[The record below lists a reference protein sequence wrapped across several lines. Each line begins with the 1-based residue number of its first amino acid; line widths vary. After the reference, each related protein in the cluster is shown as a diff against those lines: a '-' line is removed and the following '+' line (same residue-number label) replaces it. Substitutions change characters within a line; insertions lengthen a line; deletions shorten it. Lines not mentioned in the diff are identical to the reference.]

1 MATFKEISS
10 ADITTSRSFLNQLV
24 DVIQEDISGSTTRQS
39 YQVFVTGSSDEASIA
54 PGVTSSLFQTVY
66 DQDFTL
72 QTANPVFDMT
82 VGMNREYVMTE
93 AGELDTSTE
102 LRTPLHLSEDDAG
115 KLSFAS
121 NTLMMREKINIY
133 RQFAQLLLNDADGKF
148 AAPYGDTAS
157 SNGIDCAFFV
167 CYKRLF
173 ARDAIKR
180 ETYAMKF
187 YSEAVYIGDPSGG
200 DGGVDNGYT
209 APTGG
214 GDDISY
220 DSTETPDI
228 LDPWNHIGG
237 PMLHGVYT
245 TTLGITDD
253 DGVYEETAGTPNKV
267 SGTANVNGLSLNAVE
282 IFTDI
287 GSSTAQQTSPGGAVG
302 NIVKA
307 SDTTKSVGLMFYDHG
322 IAVYDLSKILMGAQ
336 HVSGSI
342 DAVTAELTDAT
353 GGSRTLFAEDDTGP
367 PAVTLDT
374 APLQDGKTIIGAKRF
389 MGADDDSTD
398 GFHGSVN
405 SNPDATFIPD
415 LMVSGSIDN
424 ILNHIAQCR
433 FGDSSDSAMTF
444 QNVTNINS
452 TLIFCRATAD
462 EFNYS
467 SNPTFTDAENRIVVI
482 DEGSENTQRAF
493 SFITSVGLY
502 DANNSLLAV
511 AKLSRPI
518 EKNDE
523 KDLTMRVRLDF

>member
-24 DVIQEDISGSTTRQS
+24 DVIQEDISGSLTRQK
-39 YQVFVTGSSDEASIA
+39 YQVFVTGTAGPHATA
-54 PGVTSSLFQTVY
+54 PGVTSSLFHTVY

-82 VGMNREYVMTE
+82 VGMNRDYVSSSIGTG
-93 AGELDTSTE
+93 AIVPTGEDS
-102 LRTPLHLSEDDAG
+102 AG
-115 KLSFAS
+115 KLSFSS

-148 AAPYGDTAS
+148 AAPFGNTDAA
-157 SNGIDCAFFV
+157 NGMDNAFFV

-173 ARDAIKR
+173 SRDAIKR

-187 YSEAVYIGDPSGG
+187 YTDAVYIGAG
-200 DGGVDNGYT
+200 DGT
-209 APTGG
+209 P
-214 GDDISY
+214 GDDI
-220 DSTETPDI
+220 PDDGTSATI
-228 LDPWNHIGG
+228 S
-237 PMLHGVYT
+237 GVYT
-245 TTLGITDD
+245 EPATPTDTTPI
-253 DGVYEETAGTPNKV
+253 DGVYDATATSPDET
-267 SGTANVNGLSLNAVE
+267 SGTENTNGLSYNAVE
-282 IFTDI
+282 IFTDV
-287 GSSTAQQTSPGGAVG
+287 GSSTSQQTSYGGAVG
-302 NIVKA
+302 NIVRA
-307 SDTTKSVGLMFYDHG
+307 SDTTTSVGLLFYDHG
-322 IAVYDLSKILMGAQ
+322 IAVYDLSKILFGGQ

-342 DAVTAELTDAT
+342 DAVTAEATDALATT
-353 GGSRTLFAEDDTGP
+353 GRSYFTVPDDATYPLTTTGL
-367 PAVTLDT
+367 V
-374 APLQDGKTIIGAKRF
+374 DGKTVIGATPYDGTATNG
-389 MGADDDSTD
+389 GADDA
-398 GFHGSVN
+398 N
-405 SNPDATFIPD
+405 ENATFIPD

-424 ILNHIAQCR
+424 ILDHIAQCR
-433 FGDSSDSAMTF
+433 FGDSDQSAMTF

-452 TLIFCRATAD
+452 TLVFCRATAD

-482 DEGSENTQRAF
+482 NEGSENTQRSF

-523 KDLTMRVRLDF
+523 KDLTLRVRLDF

>member
-24 DVIQEDISGSTTRQS
+24 DVIQEDISGSLTRQK
-39 YQVFVTGSSDEASIA
+39 YQVFVTGTADAPEEA
-54 PGVTSSLFQTVY
+54 PGVTSSLFHTVH

-72 QTANPVFDMT
+72 QTANPIFDMT
-82 VGMNREYVMTE
+82 VGMNRDYVVNS
-93 AGELDTSTE
+93 STGAIVP
-102 LRTPLHLSEDDAG
+102 TDEDDAG
-115 KLSFAS
+115 KLSFSS

-148 AAPYGDTAS
+148 AAPFGDTDTANS
-157 SNGIDCAFFV
+157 MDNAFFV

-173 ARDAIKR
+173 SRDAIKR

-187 YSEAVYIGDPSGG
+187 YTEAVYDGEDALTDGTSGTISG
-200 DGGVDNGYT
+200 VYSDASTTDADADGV
-209 APTGG
+209 
-214 GDDISY
+214 Y
-220 DSTETPDI
+220 DSTATDPD
-228 LDPWNHIGG
+228 
-237 PMLHGVYT
+237 
-245 TTLGITDD
+245 
-253 DGVYEETAGTPNKV
+253 GT
-267 SGTANVNGLSLNAVE
+267 SGTENINGLSYNAVE
-282 IFTDI
+282 IFTDV
-287 GSSTAQQTSPGGAVG
+287 GSSTSQQTSYGGAVG
-302 NIVKA
+302 NIVRA
-307 SDTTKSVGLMFYDHG
+307 SDTTTTVGLMFYDHG
-322 IAVYDLSKILMGAQ
+322 IAVYDLSKILFGGQ

-342 DAVTAELTDAT
+342 DAVTAERADGLLSS
-353 GGSRTLFAEDDTGP
+353 GRTYFIDDTGT
-367 PAVTLDT
+367 ALDT
-374 APLQDGKTIIGAKRF
+374 SGLVDGKTVIGAVVYDGTGAGN
-389 MGADDDSTD
+389 GADDA
-398 GFHGSVN
+398 
-405 SNPDATFIPD
+405 NPNATFIPD

-424 ILNHIAQCR
+424 ILDHIAQCR
-433 FGDSSDSAMTF
+433 FGDSDQSAMTF

-452 TLIFCRATAD
+452 TLVFCRATAD

-482 DEGSENTQRAF
+482 DQGSENTQRSF

>member
-24 DVIQEDISGSTTRQS
+24 DVIQEDISGSLTRQK
-39 YQVFVTGSSDEASIA
+39 YQVFVTGTAGPHATA
-54 PGVTSSLFQTVY
+54 PGVTSSLFHTVY

-82 VGMNREYVMTE
+82 VGMNRDYVSGSTVG
-93 AGELDTSTE
+93 AIAPTGEDS
-102 LRTPLHLSEDDAG
+102 AG
-115 KLSFAS
+115 KLSFSS

-148 AAPYGDTAS
+148 AAPFGNTDAA
-157 SNGIDCAFFV
+157 NGMDNAFFV

-173 ARDAIKR
+173 SRDAIKR

-187 YSEAVYIGDPSGG
+187 YTEAVYIGTGATGDDTDVGTAVG
-200 DGGVDNGYT
+200 DGLTWAEGEIHGTYVGGS
-209 APTGG
+209 PT
-214 GDDISY
+214 DA
-220 DSTETPDI
+220 
-228 LDPWNHIGG
+228 DPI
-237 PMLHGVYT
+237 
-245 TTLGITDD
+245 
-253 DGVYEETAGTPNKV
+253 DGVYDATATTPDGT
-267 SGTANVNGLSLNAVE
+267 SGTENTNGLSYNAVE
-282 IFTDI
+282 IFTDV
-287 GSSTAQQTSPGGAVG
+287 GSSTSQQTSYGGAVG
-302 NIVKA
+302 NIVRA
-307 SDTTKSVGLMFYDHG
+307 SDTTTSVGLLFYDHG
-322 IAVYDLSKILMGAQ
+322 IAVYDLSKILFGGQ

-342 DAVTAELTDAT
+342 DAVTAEATDALATT
-353 GGSRTLFAEDDTGP
+353 GRSYFTVPDDATYPLTTTGL
-367 PAVTLDT
+367 V
-374 APLQDGKTIIGAKRF
+374 DGKTVIGATPYDGTATNG
-389 MGADDDSTD
+389 GADDA
-398 GFHGSVN
+398 N
-405 SNPDATFIPD
+405 ENATFIPD

-424 ILNHIAQCR
+424 ILDHIAQCR
-433 FGDSSDSAMTF
+433 FGDSDQSAMTF

-452 TLIFCRATAD
+452 TLVFCRATAD

-482 DEGSENTQRAF
+482 NEGSENTQRSF

-523 KDLTMRVRLDF
+523 KDLTLRVRLDF

>member
-24 DVIQEDISGSTTRQS
+24 DVIQEDISGSLTRQK
-39 YQVFVTGSSDEASIA
+39 YQVFVTGSADAPVEA
-54 PGVTSSLFQTVY
+54 PGVTSSLFHTVY

-72 QTANPVFDMT
+72 QTANPIFDMT
-82 VGMNREYVMTE
+82 VGMNRDYVVGSPT
-93 AGELDTSTE
+93 GGIRPTDT
-102 LRTPLHLSEDDAG
+102 DDAG
-115 KLSFAS
+115 KLSFSS

-148 AAPYGDTAS
+148 AAPFGDTDTANS
-157 SNGIDCAFFV
+157 MDNAFFV

-173 ARDAIKR
+173 SRDAIKR

-187 YSEAVYIGDPSGG
+187 YAEAVY
-200 DGGVDNGYT
+200 DGEDTDWDGL
-209 APTGG
+209 
-214 GDDISY
+214 
-220 DSTETPDI
+220 ST
-228 LDPWNHIGG
+228 DPWSASTPQI
-237 PMLHGVYT
+237 HGEYDGT
-245 TTLGITDD
+245 PTDD
-253 DGVYEETAGTPNKV
+253 TNADGVFDHTATDPDGT
-267 SGTANVNGLSLNAVE
+267 SGTENINGLSYNAVE
-282 IFTDI
+282 IFTDV
-287 GSSTAQQTSPGGAVG
+287 GSSTSQQTSYGGAVG
-302 NIVKA
+302 NIVRA
-307 SDTTKSVGLMFYDHG
+307 SDTTTSVGLMFYDHG
-322 IAVYDLSKILMGAQ
+322 IAVYDLSKILFGGQ

-342 DAVTAELTDAT
+342 DAVSAEATSYNDTDVFTVEPHGDDIVRLT
-353 GGSRTLFAEDDTGP
+353 
-367 PAVTLDT
+367 
-374 APLQDGKTIIGAKRF
+374 DGKTFIGTVHPSGTPSA
-389 MGADDDSTD
+389 G
-398 GFHGSVN
+398 GPLGSN
-405 SNPDATFIPD
+405 ASNPGATFIPD

-424 ILNHIAQCR
+424 ILDHIAQCR
-433 FGDSSDSAMTF
+433 FGDSDQSAMTF

-452 TLIFCRATAD
+452 TLVFCRATAD

-482 DEGSENTQRAF
+482 DQGSENTQRSF

>member
-39 YQVFVTGSSDEASIA
+39 YQVFVTGSSDEASVA

-93 AGELDTSTE
+93 AGELDTSTG
-102 LRTPLHLSEDDAG
+102 LRTPLHLAEDDAG

-148 AAPYGDTAS
+148 TAPYGDTDS

-187 YSEAVYIGDPSGG
+187 YSEAVYDSAGFDTDY
-200 DGGVDNGYT
+200 DGSVV
-209 APTGG
+209 
-214 GDDISY
+214 
-220 DSTETPDI
+220 PDI
-228 LDPWNHIGG
+228 LDPWNEDP

-245 TTLGITDD
+245 GGDTTDGDG
-253 DGVYEETAGTPNKV
+253 DGVYDATAGTPNTV
-267 SGTANVNGLSLNAVE
+267 SGTENINGLSLNAVE

-287 GSSTAQQTSPGGAVG
+287 GSSTSQQTSPGGAVG

-353 GGSRTLFAEDDTGP
+353 GGSRTLFAEDDSTTT
-367 PAVTLDT
+367 VLDT
-374 APLQDGKTIIGAKRF
+374 ASLQDGKTIIGANRF
-389 MGADDDSTD
+389 MGADDASTD
-398 GFHGSVN
+398 GFHGSLL

-424 ILNHIAQCR
+424 ILNHVAQCR

-467 SNPTFTDAENRIVVI
+467 SNPTFTDADNRIVVI
-482 DEGSENTQRAF
+482 DEGSENTQRTF

-523 KDLTMRVRLDF
+523 KDLTLRVRLDF